1 MKLFK
6 SPVFATILTIVV
18 VFASILINT
27 NVKFGRKCEAV
38 TDQFFDGSAS
48 IASRLETVSSD
59 AASLVAVAER
69 YDVDASQVKSYASAL
84 RGSLQSENVYMTR
97 LAYSELSSSLTA
109 LTGQLANTELSAAD
123 KEDVERCT
131 SSIADAQ
138 SAINASSYNE
148 TVRSFQRRYD
158 HFPTNVLADMA
169 GVDMPQTF

>member
-18 VFASILINT
+18 VFASILLNT

-38 TDQFFDGSAS
+38 TDQFFNGSAS
-48 IASRLETVSSD
+48 IASRLESLSTD
-59 AASLVAVAER
+59 AASLAAVAER
-69 YDVDASQVKSYASAL
+69 CDVDAALVQSYNSAL
-84 RGSLQSENVYMTR
+84 RGALQSENVYLTR
-97 LAYSELSSSLTA
+97 LAYSSLSSSLTA

-123 KEDVERCT
+123 KEEVERCT
-131 SSIADAQ
+131 ASIADAQ
-138 SAINASSYNE
+138 SAISAADYNE
-148 TVRSFQRRYD
+148 TVRAFQRRYD